1 MTEAKQVTALMESVV
16 DGERSSVEVSDLL
29 EINLGVIERVAV
41 RMTEQ
46 RLGVPASPPVPDDLI
61 DYFARRFYLVMGRKW
76 E

>member
-1 MTEAKQVTALMESVV
+1 V
-16 DGERSSVEVSDLL
+16 RDLL